1 MNVLYYRFDPQGR
14 RRGPGKIGNQWIKC
28 QSSIAGS
35 STGSGGW
42 KCSST
47 AHISCLVES
56 GEIDKV
62 GNTKRAIAELV
73 YNCPAHKDD

>member
-1 MNVLYYRFDPQGR
+1 MFFITGLTPRDGGGDLEKLEINVYSA
-14 RRGPGKIGNQWIKC
+14 
-28 QSSIAGS
+28 SSIAGS

-62 GNTKRAIAELV
+62 GNTKKAIVELV
-73 YNCPAHKDD
+73 YNCPAYKDD

>member
-1 MNVLYYRFDPQGR
+1 MFFITGLTPRDGGGDLEKLEINGL
-14 RRGPGKIGNQWIKC
+14 
-28 QSSIAGS
+28 SAGS

-62 GNTKRAIAELV
+62 GNTKKAIEELV